1 MAYRKV
7 DIKSF
12 RNEVMLNRNIII
24 APSHYN
30 YSLCTNYA
38 TRWFKD
44 KFDIIDPNF
53 FSYTHLDGSSA
64 FAEFTRLTKQE
75 MLVQSKDGKA
85 TLTIFPEIE
94 DQFNRDVV
102 DLSLFGIDQYIR
114 CARIDSAFMKDEVN
128 HRYLLMNMDLIMMMF
143 SFKIKLPTKSRQLD
157 ILKYMRKAFRVS
169 LTETK
174 YIDIDYI
181 LPPSVTLTMA
191 KDLGFEIKDSV
202 IQEPFKFLTYLN
214 TISLLPILYK
224 HYDATGRF
232 EFYMRMNDLPV
243 EVRTT
248 SLSKDSG
255 NKTGHLASDFGI
267 DMDIEVK
274 FPAMDMYVYFSK
286 DSGVFLDPKD
296 YIDTE
301 SIIISTLHLQNI
313 PGMNEKHWL
322 RFVESRYEN
331 DNNNEVLDIDMNDFF
346 SGDILNS
353 IKFHKDKFI
362 SPDVFIDLQIY
373 NESNKI
379 NCNMNWNTM
388 KLTTSTPISGKM
400 CDIVMYVDAK
410 YFNEFK
416 LKIAYPNNMSG
427 FSDSNNRTL

>member
-1 MAYRKV
+1 
-7 DIKSF
+7 
-12 RNEVMLNRNIII
+12 
-24 APSHYN
+24 
-30 YSLCTNYA
+30 
-38 TRWFKD
+38 
-44 KFDIIDPNF
+44 
-53 FSYTHLDGSSA
+53 
-64 FAEFTRLTKQE
+64 
-75 MLVQSKDGKA
+75 
-85 TLTIFPEIE
+85 
-94 DQFNRDVV
+94 
-102 DLSLFGIDQYIR
+102 
-114 CARIDSAFMKDEVN
+114 
-128 HRYLLMNMDLIMMMF
+128 
-143 SFKIKLPTKSRQLD
+143 
-157 ILKYMRKAFRVS
+157 
-169 LTETK
+169 
-174 YIDIDYI
+174 
-181 LPPSVTLTMA
+181 
-191 KDLGFEIKDSV
+191 
-202 IQEPFKFLTYLN
+202 
-214 TISLLPILYK
+214 
-224 HYDATGRF
+224 
-232 EFYMRMNDLPV
+232 MNDLPV

-274 FPAMDMYVYFSK
+274 FPAMDMYVYFSR

-373 NESNKI
+373 NESNRI
-379 NCNMNWNTM
+379 ACNMNWNTM

-410 YFNEFK
+410 YFNELK
-416 LKIAYPNNMSG
+416 LKIAYPDNMSG

>member
-1 MAYRKV
+1 M
-7 DIKSF
+7 
-12 RNEVMLNRNIII
+12 
-24 APSHYN
+24 
-30 YSLCTNYA
+30 
-38 TRWFKD
+38 
-44 KFDIIDPNF
+44 
-53 FSYTHLDGSSA
+53 
-64 FAEFTRLTKQE
+64 
-75 MLVQSKDGKA
+75 
-85 TLTIFPEIE
+85 
-94 DQFNRDVV
+94 
-102 DLSLFGIDQYIR
+102 SLFGIDEYIR
-114 CARIDSAFMKDEVN
+114 CARIDSEFMKDEVN

-191 KDLGFEIKDSV
+191 KDLGFEIKDSI

-373 NESNKI
+373 NESNRI
-379 NCNMNWNTM
+379 ACNMNWNTM

-410 YFNEFK
+410 YFNELK
-416 LKIAYPNNMSG
+416 LKIAYPDNMSG